1 MSCPVWRRMAGC
13 VVSTTGARV
22 DPVSTL
28 STVRLGNDLRV
39 LLRLMSNC
47 VQSLRQRTAAAH
59 AERDFVEL
67 EGAIDS
73 AFSIARELIATG
85 VTPAGQVA
93 VADVNEVVLQMQG
106 VLARILGDTIRVTL
120 RLDAVDGMVEVEAV
134 QLEWV
139 LLNLAA
145 NSRDAMPDG
154 GLLQIHTAAVTRHRV
169 EQARDVTY
177 IRVTITDTGHGLSED
192 VYARAFEPFIT
203 TREDRAGLG
212 LTSVALIVRRFRG
225 LLDIESDRTGTRIH
239 IYLPALSPTAR

>member
-1 MSCPVWRRMAGC
+1 
-13 VVSTTGARV
+13 
-22 DPVSTL
+22 
-28 STVRLGNDLRV
+28 
-39 LLRLMSNC
+39 MSNC
-47 VQSLRQRTAAAH
+47 VQSLRARTSLGAH
-59 AERDFVEL
+59 AERDFEEL

-85 VTPAGQVA
+85 VPPAGQVG

-106 VLARILGDTIRVTL
+106 VLARILGDTIQVSL
-120 RLDAVDGMVEVEAV
+120 RLDAVDGLVEAEAV

-145 NSRDAMPDG
+145 NSRDAMPQG
-154 GLLQIHTAAVTRHRV
+154 GMLQIQTTAVTRHVV
-169 EQARDVTY
+169 EQARDATY
-177 IRVTITDTGHGLSED
+177 IRVTITDTGHGLSEN
-192 VYARAFEPFIT
+192 VYARAFEPFVS

-225 LLDIESDRTGTRIH
+225 FLDIESDGTGPRVH